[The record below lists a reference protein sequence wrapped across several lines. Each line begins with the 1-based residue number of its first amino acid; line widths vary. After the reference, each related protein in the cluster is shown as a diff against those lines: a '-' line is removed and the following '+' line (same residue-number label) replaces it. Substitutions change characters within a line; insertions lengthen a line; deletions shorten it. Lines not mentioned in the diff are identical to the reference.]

1 MKISYELD
9 LRTFEAW
16 GGAEDTLDRIIKEGK
31 TDLLEQILEDAYL
44 DGMDETELNDLLR
57 YDSEMVFEWLGMKT
71 ESQIERELEEVEDE
85 LEELHEEMEDDLDDE
100 GLTPEE
106 RKDII
111 ESFQS
116 DIEEV
121 KNRINDLKNELEN
134 I

>member
-1 MKISYELD
+1 MKISYELN
-9 LRTFEAW
+9 LVTFDAW
-16 GGAEDTLDRIIKEGK
+16 GGAEDTLNRIFREGK
-31 TDLLEQILEDAYL
+31 ADALEQILEAEYP

-57 YDSEMVFEWLGMKT
+57 FEEEAVFEWLGIKS
-71 ESQIERELEEVEDE
+71 ESQIRDELHDAEDE
-85 LEELHEEMEDDLDDE
+85 LEELYEEMNNGLDDE
-100 GLTPEE
+100 SLSQEE

-116 DIEEV
+116 EIEEV